1 MPMDDPIPLAPNE
14 STASNPGRTKVD
26 LVQYFFCY
34 PGTPLFILVFFLT
47 GLVSAIATGIWWMVP
62 LATGVGCVKGARQFR
77 PILNIINRFRRGN
90 VNPAVVMEKS
100 GLFTWKVAVFADLDT
115 TGTGDAKPAIYVG
128 NFPLARMAGGPPS
141 PGMRLVAPSSYYGR
155 PGERAWS
162 YFLPMVANCCV
173 RNPLTLN
180 RLVASVPAEEWDWLE
195 SSLPLIPSQ
204 KPGIYPLWEGGK
216 NVPLRE
222 KSTILTVGFYFA
234 TAVVLLALIAVLIA
248 NPVKKHQEESAPMLP
263 TFTPAPVVQHPVA
276 PPPQQTESMDDKMKR
291 LMQPMQDQAGQQ
303 KKQETPKD

>member
-1 MPMDDPIPLAPNE
+1 
-14 STASNPGRTKVD
+14 
-26 LVQYFFCY
+26 
-34 PGTPLFILVFFLT
+34 
-47 GLVSAIATGIWWMVP
+47 
-62 LATGVGCVKGARQFR
+62 
-77 PILNIINRFRRGN
+77 
-90 VNPAVVMEKS
+90 
-100 GLFTWKVAVFADLDT
+100 
-115 TGTGDAKPAIYVG
+115 
-128 NFPLARMAGGPPS
+128 
-141 PGMRLVAPSSYYGR
+141 
-155 PGERAWS
+155 
-162 YFLPMVANCCV
+162 V